1 MTCMLVVIPDPH
13 RHGNQ
18 TPINSDKLH
27 TMTPNISTGQSYCVA
42 NIETPLACLLLCIV
56 KPSSTE
62 GQCKNRYYY
71 RL

>member
-1 MTCMLVVIPDPH
+1 MLVVIPDPH

-27 TMTPNISTGQSYCVA
+27 TMTPNISTGQSYGVA
-42 NIETPLACLLLCIV
+42 NIETVLACLLLCIV
-56 KPSSTE
+56 QLSSIE